1 MPALTASPPGPSL
14 APKSAAAADAEAD
27 STEGRQGL
35 VRLGPEAIAAAGI
48 DVAEVRGGAIART
61 IAAPGTLAPH
71 ADRIAHVAVKLSG
84 IVAELRKN
92 IGDPVEKD
100 EVVAVLE
107 SREVADAK
115 SEYLAARLANELQQD
130 LFERDQALWDKRISS
145 EQQFLRSRNE
155 AARTKMRND
164 IARQKLFALGLAAT
178 EIAGLPGEPEATLR
192 RQDIRSPISG
202 RVVERKVERG
212 VVLGRDNLETEL
224 YVIADL
230 DRVWA
235 ELAVSPEDAPL
246 VHIGQPAWIA
256 ARGGADSAEGQVIFI
271 GPMLDKTTRSARV
284 VAEIGNQDG
293 LWRPGAFVT
302 AAIAVGQR
310 DVPLAVPATAIQT
323 IGNERVAFVRTSEGF
338 QKRPVVLRQGDGRT
352 IEVLSGLRAG
362 ETIAVSNTFLL
373 KAEMLKGTAED

>member
-1 MPALTASPPGPSL
+1 MPALTASPPGPSQ
-14 APKSAAAADAEAD
+14 APKSAGEADAEAD

-35 VRLGPEAIAAAGI
+35 VRLSPEAIEAAGI
-48 DVAEVRGGAIART
+48 NVAEVRGGAIARR

-164 IARQKLFALGLAAT
+164 IARQKLFALGLAGT
-178 EIAGLPGEPEATLR
+178 EIASLPSQSEATLR
-192 RQDIRSPISG
+192 HQDIRSPISG

-212 VVLGRDNLETEL
+212 VALGRDNLETEL

-246 VHIGQPAWIA
+246 VHIGQPALIA

-302 AAIAVGQR
+302 AAIAVEQR
-310 DVPLAVPATAIQT
+310 EVPLAVPAAAIQT

-373 KAEMLKGTAED
+373 KAEMLKGMAED